1 MTTRSSVIGIVGT
14 GVIGGGWALHFL
26 AQGLDVVAFD
36 PHPQARGRMDRLT
49 ETAWPALEK
58 LGLKPGASLR
68 RLRYADTLEDAV
80 ADVDVVQESTPEH
93 LESKVEVFRRM
104 DAAAPPD
111 TLLLSS
117 TSGLSMSDMQVACAH
132 PERTAVGHP
141 FNPPYLIPLVE
152 VVGGRR
158 TSTATVDRAA
168 AFYSAHGKRVV
179 KLRKELPG
187 FIAARL
193 QEAMWR
199 EMLHMVANDEATVQ
213 EIDEAIVAGPGLRW
227 AIMGPGLTFHVAG
240 GEGGMAH
247 VLDQFGPALKWPWT
261 RLEAPELTD
270 DLRRR
275 MIEGCEEEAGGR
287 SIAELIRER
296 DDTLIEILR
305 TIERRATTPRPE
317 VERPVPDGAV
327 AEGADTEGLHSD
339 GPDTENTDE

>member
-1 MTTRSSVIGIVGT
+1 MHHLDDTVVTTLATPPVSTVGIVGT

-26 AQGLDVVAFD
+26 ARGLDVVAFD
-36 PHPQARGRMDRLT
+36 PHPEAGARFERLS
-49 ETAWPALEK
+49 ETAWPALER
-58 LGLKPGASLR
+58 LGLEADASLE
-68 RLRYADTLEDAV
+68 RLRFVDTLEAAV
-80 ADVDVVQESTPEH
+80 ADVDIVQESTPEN
-93 LESKVEVFRRM
+93 LDSKIEVFRRM
-104 DAAAPPD
+104 DAAAAPE

-117 TSGLSMSDMQVACAH
+117 TSGLAMSEMQVACEH
-132 PERTAVGHP
+132 PERTVVGHP
-141 FNPPYLIPLVE
+141 FNPPYLVPLVE
-152 VVGGRR
+152 VVGGQH
-158 TSTATVDRAA
+158 TSAAAVDRAA
-168 AFYSAHGKRVV
+168 EFYSAVGKRVV
-179 KLRKELPG
+179 KLRTELAG

-227 AIMGPGLTFHVAG
+227 AVMGPGLGFHVAG

-275 MIEGCEEEAGGR
+275 MIDGCNEEANGR

-296 DDTLIEILR
+296 DDSLIEIIRALD
-305 TIERRATTPRPE
+305 RRNS
-317 VERPVPDGAV
+317 
-327 AEGADTEGLHSD
+327 EGD
-339 GPDTENTDE
+339 DE